1 MHPHPEIHRELA
13 HDVQRRRIAEAGAA
27 RAGRRRGGLRAL
39 LAGLASSGGDPA
51 REPLLAR
58 LAPDV
63 VRQLGV
69 GRRQDPPA
77 QHP

>member
-1 MHPHPEIHRELA
+1 MHPHPEIHRQLA

-27 RAGRRRGGLRAL
+27 RAARRRGDRAL
-39 LAGLASSGGDPA
+39 LAGLGSSGGDAA

-58 LAPDV
+58 LTPDV
-63 VRQLGV
+63 VRHLGV